1 MKVGDHLVSP
11 RIGYSHHGIYIGDG
25 QVIHYSG
32 FANGISSGEIEISSL
47 DEFSRGNDINIK
59 EHLIR
64 TYDPEESVSRAFSR
78 LGEDWYNVLLN
89 NCEHFV
95 TWCIVGIH
103 SSSQVN
109 SLIANVASAAA
120 AKSLL
125 NGEVG
130 RQTATAI
137 VNAASATAAKSVV
150 SSSAGTVAGL
160 AAGTGIASG
169 TGATTAIVAG
179 LTATSAAPVVAT
191 VAVAVGVGYG
201 VKKVIDWIWD

>member
-11 RIGYSHHGIYIGDG
+11 RIGYSHHGIYVGDG

-32 FANGISSGEIEISSL
+32 FANGISSGEIEIASL
-47 DEFSRGNDINIK
+47 YEFSRGNDINIK

-64 TYDPEESVSRAFSR
+64 TYGPEESVSRAFSR

-109 SLIANVASAAA
+109 SLITNVASAAA

-125 NGEVG
+125 NGGVG
-130 RQTATAI
+130 RQTAAAI
-137 VNAASATAAKSVV
+137 VNAASATASNSAV
-150 SSSAGTVAGL
+150 SSTAGTVAGL

-201 VKKVIDWIWD
+201 VKKIIDWIWD